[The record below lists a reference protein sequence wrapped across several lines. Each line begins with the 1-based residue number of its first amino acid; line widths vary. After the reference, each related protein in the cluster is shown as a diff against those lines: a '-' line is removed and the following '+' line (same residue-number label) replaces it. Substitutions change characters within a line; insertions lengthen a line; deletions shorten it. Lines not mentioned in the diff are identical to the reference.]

1 MYDTIIVGSGIAGIS
16 SAIYAARKDMDF
28 KLLSSN
34 FAGQINMVGEV
45 KNYPGFSKVGWKE
58 LKNRL
63 EEQMKENKIEW
74 EKERVREIKPILDHF
89 VVETRDRTYRTRTVV
104 LATGARPRRLKVPGE
119 AKLTNRG
126 VSYCAICD
134 APDYE
139 GKDVAVIGGGN
150 SAVEATDFLCNHAN
164 KIYIINK
171 NERFKCHEALGDSL
185 ENESIEVIKEARVK
199 EIRGEESVRG
209 LIYEKDGRKERI
221 DVEGVFPAI
230 GTEPNTKFL
239 RGLVEMNEQGNIVVD
254 KDCRTSQPGIFAAG
268 DCTDSPDQLAVAAG
282 QGATALIKA
291 AEAIR
296 NERIRK
302 MDYDLVSAICSL

>member
-1 MYDTIIVGSGIAGIS
+1 MYDTIIVGAGIAGIS
-16 SAIYAARKDMDF
+16 SSIYAARKGMSF

-45 KNYPGFSKVGWKE
+45 RNYPGFSVIDWKE
-58 LKNRL
+58 LKDRL
-63 EEQMKENKIEW
+63 KKQVETNDIEL
-74 EKERVREIKPILDHF
+74 EKERVEEIKPILDHF
-89 VVETRDRTYRTRTVV
+89 VVETGDSSYRTRTVI
-104 LATGARPRRLKVPGE
+104 LTTGARPRRLGVSGE
-119 AKLTNRG
+119 AKMTNSG

-150 SAVEATDFLCNHAN
+150 SAVEAVDFLSSYAR

-171 NERFKCHEALGDSL
+171 DRQFNCHEALDNSL
-185 ENESIEVIKEARVK
+185 EKDEIEVLREAEVA
-199 EIRGEESVRG
+199 EILGEDCVQG
-209 LIYEKDGRKERI
+209 LVYEKEDRERKI
-221 DVEGVFPAI
+221 DIEGVFPAI
-230 GTEPNTKFL
+230 GTEPNTDFVN
-239 RGLVEMNEQGNIVVD
+239 GLVEMNKEGKIIVD

-268 DCTDSPDQLAVAAG
+268 DCTNSPDQLAVASG

-296 NERIRK
+296 NERIRD